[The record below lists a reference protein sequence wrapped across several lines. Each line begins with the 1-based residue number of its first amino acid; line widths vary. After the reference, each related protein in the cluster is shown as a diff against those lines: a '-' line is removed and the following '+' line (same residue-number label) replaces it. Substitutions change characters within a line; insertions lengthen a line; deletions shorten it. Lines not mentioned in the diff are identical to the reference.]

1 MWKKKKKQTI
11 KVTRFAAADNWY
23 VMGYKPQ
30 DDSLKGR
37 LRRLWRRHFGKKKQ
51 CEPLRSVAASDAV
64 PPPRQRYAI
73 GLQDYMDLQE
83 KQKMTD
89 DTERKEAKCL
99 GHRVLPSPYT
109 FVPNGFMSPPDGWV
123 SSGKPCEDM
132 PQWLKDAKMAID
144 KEEGKRLGD
153 IGLKSTV
160 GDGKPGLKSTVG
172 SECPQSDGLRVTVT
186 EPYKVYYSPP
196 LVMQWAEKQ
205 DPSNWEVKTNED
217 RLGEPVGP
225 ITMEETLIRAGK
237 GIMERLIFEEK
248 RNWHKREKNM
258 IGMGKQ
264 SKKPRRLTG
273 WEISTKRSPVV
284 KPPDDTERKEA
295 KCLGTYTFNPN
306 SFMSDHFGTPFGDVK
321 ITNQADCVHE
331 PITRV
336 TLPHITRPPNTEK
349 RIAVV
354 CPKKGR

>member
-1 MWKKKKKQTI
+1 
-11 KVTRFAAADNWY
+11 
-23 VMGYKPQ
+23 
-30 DDSLKGR
+30 
-37 LRRLWRRHFGKKKQ
+37 
-51 CEPLRSVAASDAV
+51 
-64 PPPRQRYAI
+64 
-73 GLQDYMDLQE
+73 
-83 KQKMTD
+83 MTD

-99 GHRVLPSPYT
+99 GHRVLPSSYT

-295 KCLGTYTFNPN
+295 KCLGHRVLPSSHKFNPN
-306 SFMSDHFGTPFGDVK
+306 GFIGDNFSVK
-321 ITNQADCVHE
+321 ITSQADCVHE
-331 PITRV
+331 PIKRV
-336 TLPHITRPPNTEK
+336 TLPHITRPPNAVKNPTGKHITDHAQDIINSVNAMAFEAGALTGRNTILEERNAMLLEALKALDSATTGTVISNKVWCAAKEK
-349 RIAVV
+349 AKRAIEICEGERGIDTTA
-354 CPKKGR
+354 PSS